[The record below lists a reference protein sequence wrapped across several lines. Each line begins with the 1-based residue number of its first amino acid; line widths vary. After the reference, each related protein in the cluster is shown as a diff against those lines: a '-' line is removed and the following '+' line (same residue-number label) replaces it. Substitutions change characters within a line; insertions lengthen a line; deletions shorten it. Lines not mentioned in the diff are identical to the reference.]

1 MANKVSIAT
10 KPLVYS
16 AFRYINNKVWN
27 ALAEYVDN
35 SYQSYEDHKDIL
47 SEINPNGTVRVNIDI
62 DFDNDT
68 IVIEDNAYGIEEEN
82 YQRAFELANIPLDA
96 TGLNEFGMGMKVSS
110 IWLCD
115 TWEVET
121 SAYGEDVR
129 KIMRFDLKEVVD
141 NQETALPVIEE
152 PADKTEHYTRITLTK
167 LSLNKP
173 SRRQLS
179 YIKNHLAS
187 IYTLHLRDKDLELVI
202 NGESMEYHDLKI
214 LNAPYYKT
222 PNADPIE
229 WKKEINF
236 RAPKPNGKFYVAKGF
251 IALLETMSTST
262 DNGFLLF
269 RRGRVIGTSY
279 EDKYRPDFLSGQ
291 VGSPRYKRV
300 FGEIYLEGFD
310 VSFTKNSFQEDGDF
324 NCFLEL
330 LRDHLLEDKEMD
342 IFGQAQNYVKPKTKK
357 EKQEVGQKIVKQ
369 IAEELT
375 KTIDLGKKYDDE
387 VKEAVSDKVEEAT
400 QSVVDKP
407 SLFPNLPEEPDG
419 ITSFEAQIKF
429 GSKTIYLTIKCENG
443 SSKKN
448 LYDLTHVGDNYVS
461 VINMS
466 NPFFEQHADVLSKS
480 EGRNLIAYV
489 IKLMVASEIVLQ
501 EQGQNDG
508 THFRN
513 EFNNLCGRL

>member
-35 SYQSYEDHKDIL
+35 SYQSYEDHKEIL
-47 SEINPNGTVRVNIDI
+47 SEINPNGNVRVNIDI

-68 IVIEDNAYGIEEEN
+68 IVIEDNAYGIEEVN

-110 IWLCD
+110 IWLSD

-129 KIMRFDLKEVVD
+129 KTMRFDLKEVVD
-141 NQETALPVIEE
+141 NQETSLPIIEE
-152 PADKTEHYTRITLTK
+152 PAEKSEHYTKITLSK

-173 SRRQLS
+173 TKGQLS
-179 YIKNHLAS
+179 YIKKHLAS
-187 IYTLHLRDKDLELVI
+187 IYTLHLRDNDLDLVI
-202 NGESMEYHDLKI
+202 NGESMEFRELKV

-222 PNADPIE
+222 PNANPEEWRVPIDVS
-229 WKKEINF
+229 
-236 RAPKPNGKFYVAKGF
+236 AGKYVAKGF
-251 IALLETMSTST
+251 VALLETMSTSV

-279 EDKYRPDFLSGQ
+279 EDKYRPEVLCGQ
-291 VGSPRYKRV
+291 VGSPTYKRI
-300 FGEIYLEGFD
+300 FGELYLEGFN
-310 VSFTKNSFQEDGDF
+310 VSFTKNSFQEDSEF
-324 NCFLEL
+324 ECFIKL
-330 LRDHLLEDKEMD
+330 LRQHVINKKKE
-342 IFGQAQNYVKPKTKK
+342 FYGQAQNYIKPKTKK

-375 KTIDLGKKYDDE
+375 KTIDLGKQYDDE
-387 VKEAVSDKVEEAT
+387 VKDSVSEKVEEAT
-400 QSVVDKP
+400 QSVVDK
-407 SLFPNLPEEPDG
+407 SFLFPDLPEKPDG

-429 GSKTIYLTIKCENG
+429 GDKTIYLTIKCENG

-466 NPFFEQHADVLSKS
+466 NPFFEQHADVLSKDD
-480 EGRNLIAYV
+480 GRKLIAYV
-489 IKLMVASEIVLQ
+489 IKLMVASEIVLR
-501 EQGQNDG
+501 EKGQNAG
-508 THFRN
+508 ASFRN
-513 EFNNLCGRL
+513 EFNNLCGWL

>member
-10 KPLVYS
+10 KPLVYQT
-16 AFRYINNKVWN
+16 FRYIDNKVWN

-35 SYQSYEDHKDIL
+35 SYQSYENHKDVL
-47 SEINPNGTVRVNIDI
+47 SEINPNGNVRVSIDVN
-62 DFDNDT
+62 FEKNT
-68 IVIEDNAYGIEEEN
+68 IVIEDNAYGIEEAN

-110 IWLCD
+110 IWLSN

-121 SAYGEDVR
+121 SAYGENVR
-129 KIMRFDLKEVVD
+129 KFMRFDLNEVLA
-141 NQETALPVIEE
+141 NQETELPITEESAGIE
-152 PADKTEHYTRITLTK
+152 EHYTKITLSN
-167 LSLNKP
+167 LSVHKP
-173 SRRQLS
+173 TSRQMS
-179 YIKNHLAS
+179 AIKNHLTS
-187 IYTLHLRDKDLELVI
+187 IYTLLLRDKKLDLTV
-202 NGESMEYHDLKI
+202 NGETLICRDLKI
-214 LNAPYYKT
+214 LNAPYYKR
-222 PNADPIE
+222 PDSEPIE
-229 WKKEINF
+229 WIKKIDKK
-236 RAPKPNGKFYVAKGF
+236 APNPNGGNYVVKGF
-251 IALLETMSTST
+251 IALLETMSTSK
-262 DNGFLLF
+262 DNGILLF

-279 EDKYRPDFLSGQ
+279 DDKYRPELLSGQ
-291 VGSPRYKRV
+291 IGSPRYKRI
-300 FGEIYLEGFD
+300 FGELYLEGFN
-310 VSFTKNSFQEDGDF
+310 VSFTKNTFQEDDNF
-324 NCFLEL
+324 TTLIEMI
-330 LRDHLLEDKEMD
+330 HEEMAKDKSLD
-342 IFGQAQNYVKPKTKK
+342 LFGQAQNYVKPKTKK

-375 KTIDLGKKYDDE
+375 KTIDLGKQYDDE
-387 VKEAVSDKVEEAT
+387 VKDSVSEKVKEAT
-400 QSVVDKP
+400 QSVVDKS
-407 SLFPNLPEEPDG
+407 SLFPDLPEEPDG

-480 EGRNLIAYV
+480 DGRNLIAYI

>member
-1 MANKVSIAT
+1 MVNKVSIAT

-35 SYQSYEDHKDIL
+35 SFQSYEDHKEIL
-47 SEINPNGTVRVNIDI
+47 SEINPNGNVRVNIDI

-68 IVIEDNAYGIEEEN
+68 IVIEDNAYGIEEVN

-121 SAYGEDVR
+121 SAYGETVR

-141 NQETALPVIEE
+141 KQETALPVIEA
-152 PADKTEHYTRITLTK
+152 PADKTEHYTKITLTK

-173 SRRQLS
+173 TKGQLS
-179 YIKNHLAS
+179 YIKKHLSS
-187 IYTLHLRDKDLELVI
+187 IYTLHLREKELDLVI
-202 NGESMEYHDLKI
+202 NGELMEFHDSKV

-222 PNADPIE
+222 PDSAPIE
-229 WKKEINF
+229 WCIPIDVS
-236 RAPKPNGKFYVAKGF
+236 AGKYVAKGY
-251 IALLETMSTST
+251 IALLETMSTSV

-269 RRGRVIGTSY
+269 RRGRVIGSSY
-279 EDKYRPDFLSGQ
+279 EDKYRPEVLCGQ
-291 VGSPRYKRV
+291 VGSPMYKRI
-300 FGEIYLEGFD
+300 FGELYLEGFN
-310 VSFTKNSFQEDGDF
+310 VSFTKNSFQEDSEFD
-324 NCFLEL
+324 CFIKL
-330 LRDHLLEDKEMD
+330 LRQHINKKNKE
-342 IFGQAQNYVKPKTKK
+342 FYGQAQNYVKPKTKK

-375 KTIDLGKKYDDE
+375 KTIDLDKQYDE
-387 VKEAVSDKVEEAT
+387 VKDVVSDKVEEAT
-400 QSVVDKP
+400 HSVVERR
-407 SLFPNLPEEPDG
+407 SLFPEMPEEPDG
-419 ITSFEAQIKF
+419 KTSFEAQIKF

-501 EQGQNDG
+501 ENGQNDG
-508 THFRN
+508 AHFRS
-513 EFNNLCGRL
+513 EFNKLCGWL